1 MTNHVN
7 AGLAKMLVNVARLV
21 TVVQGSRQENV
32 VTASESNL
40 NKALFSGAPYF
51 QLVLKIPVWSIALS

>member
-40 NKALFSGAPYF
+40 NKALFSERLIF
-51 QLVLKIPVWSIALS
+51 N